1 MDYLPIL
8 ILLVVA
14 VGFAAVNL
22 IISHLLGPKRP
33 TRVKLEPYEC
43 GMEAVGDARLR
54 FSVRFYLIAMLFIL
68 FDVEAI
74 FLYPWAVVFRRL
86 KLFGFLEMLVFISI
100 LFVCYLYVWKRRGL
114 EWE

>member
-14 VGFAAVNL
+14 AGFAAVNL

-54 FSVRFYLIAMLFIL
+54 FTVRFYLIAMLFIL

-74 FLYPWAVVFRRL
+74 FLYPWAVVFRSL
-86 KLFGFLEMLVFISI
+86 KLFGFLEMLVFIVI
-100 LFVCYLYVWKRRGL
+100 LLVCYLYVWKRRGL

>member
-14 VGFAAVNL
+14 VGFAAVSL

-33 TRVKLEPYEC
+33 TRVKMEPYEC
-43 GMEAVGDARLR
+43 GIEAVGDARLR

-74 FLYPWAVVFRRL
+74 FLYPWAVVFRSL
-86 KLFGFLEMLVFISI
+86 KLFGFLEMLVFILI

>member
-100 LFVCYLYVWKRRGL
+100 LFVCYLYVWKRKGL